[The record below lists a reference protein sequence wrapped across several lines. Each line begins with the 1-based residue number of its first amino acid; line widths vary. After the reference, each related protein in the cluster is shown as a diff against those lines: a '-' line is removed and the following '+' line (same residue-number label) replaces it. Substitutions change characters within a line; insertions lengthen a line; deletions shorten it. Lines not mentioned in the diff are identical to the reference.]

1 MAGFEGLEK
10 FEKELE
16 ELTKHLKDQ
25 VLREATLKAVEPLIE
40 KAAATAPRR
49 KGELSR
55 SITTQVMNAP
65 PGEVIVRVGPGRPE
79 GSHGILLEF
88 GTVHMTARP
97 FFASAFEATYQEVME
112 NLENEVGN
120 ALRG

>member
-1 MAGFEGLEK
+1 LDGFEGLGK
-10 FEKELE
+10 FEAELE
-16 ELTKHLKDQ
+16 AIARDLKDSI
-25 VLREATLKAVEPLIE
+25 LREATLRAVEPLIE
-40 KAAATAPRR
+40 RAAATAPR
-49 KGELSR
+49 GTGALSR
-55 SITTQVMNAP
+55 SMTAQVMNAP

-88 GTVHMTARP
+88 GTAHMTARP

-112 NLENEVGN
+112 NLENEVSD